1 MVKRDAEKW
10 RIEQINRAISPEP
23 LNLKAVKP
31 KVESFN
37 NNYTKPKF
45 LKEKSTGDLSQNS
58 SVCGKIN

>member
-1 MVKRDAEKW
+1 MVKRDAEKR

-23 LNLKAVKP
+23 LNLKAVKS

-45 LKEKSTGDLSQNS
+45 LKENSTRDLSQNS
-58 SVCGKIN
+58 SVSGKIN